1 MIWAKIVE
9 IVSLDCVSTIDFQK
23 GSPEIR
29 GQLLFPVVPDECDFV
44 PKSWNYS
51 FVYPGVK
58 TEYNFVT
65 AIPRSIA
72 FVRMRADFEYLGR
85 KESSHHAAK
94 ILAVNRLSFSSGKE
108 APPNFRLSGDMLVAF
123 LA

>member
-72 FVRMRADFEYLGR
+72 FVRMRATSNTWGER
-85 KESSHHAAK
+85 KA
-94 ILAVNRLSFSSGKE
+94 LTTPRRFWQ
-108 APPNFRLSGDMLVAF
+108 
-123 LA
+123 